1 MSSPGIFSTLVTMS
15 EQDSI
20 DLQKFTQKELLIIT
34 YQRVLELTTQ
44 IKDMSGKQEAQEV
57 RISVIETKVKLWAA
71 MIGAAAAIVV
81 EIIINLSKQS

>member
-1 MSSPGIFSTLVTMS
+1 MSNPGILSTLVTMS

-44 IKDMSGKQEAQEV
+44 IKDMSGRQEAQEV
-57 RISVIETKVKLWAA
+57 RISIIETKVKLWAA
-71 MIGAAAAIVV
+71 MIGGAAALVV
-81 EIIINLSKQS
+81 EIIINLSK